1 MNMNSP
7 ELKYFIR
14 RNSSLFW
21 YIPEDKKEDLSPD
34 VVVEFILNYGDMDM
48 VKELLSIMGINRVA
62 KTFFE
67 SINLSERRRGN
78 YNELTLNFFTI
89 FFNRYAP
96 GSTDGKAE

>member
-1 MNMNSP
+1 MNSP
-7 ELKYFIR
+7 ELKDFIR
-14 RNSSLFW
+14 RHSSLFW

-48 VKELLSIMGINRVA
+48 IKELLSIMGINRVA

-96 GSTDGKAE
+96 GNTDGKAE

>member
-1 MNMNSP
+1 MNSP
-7 ELKYFIR
+7 ELKDFIR
-14 RNSSLFW
+14 RHSSLFW

-48 VKELLSIMGINRVA
+48 IKELLSIMGINRVA

-89 FFNRYAP
+89 FFNKYAQ
-96 GSTDGKAE
+96 GNTDGKAE